1 MCVHYKS
8 IFSDGPYISKA
19 YPMACLCLW
28 QISPMLSLTIVQDEH
43 LIGFYAFDFD
53 RGRCTDSRLE
63 KLRGKAWSIPWDTI
77 ALESWGG
84 QCGVVFLWYVCVVG
98 VQATWAHCHQVF
110 TFIPQSNSSR
120 YIRYSCTYTRL
131 SHVFV
136 AVRYFS
142 GLRRT
147 FVYTAIIPVCV
158 VVWSCSHSDV
168 VIGRW
173 IGCIGQL
180 IQSSTQYWPWLMHA
194 FV

>member
-110 TFIPQSNSSR
+110 HFHPSIEFQPIHS
-120 YIRYSCTYTRL
+120 IFM
-131 SHVFV
+131 HVH
-136 AVRYFS
+136 
-142 GLRRT
+142 T
-147 FVYTAIIPVCV
+147 FVPRVCCRALLLWLAAHVCV
-158 VVWSCSHSDV
+158 HSYHTCLCGRVVV
-168 VIGRW
+168 
-173 IGCIGQL
+173 
-180 IQSSTQYWPWLMHA
+180 
-194 FV
+194 